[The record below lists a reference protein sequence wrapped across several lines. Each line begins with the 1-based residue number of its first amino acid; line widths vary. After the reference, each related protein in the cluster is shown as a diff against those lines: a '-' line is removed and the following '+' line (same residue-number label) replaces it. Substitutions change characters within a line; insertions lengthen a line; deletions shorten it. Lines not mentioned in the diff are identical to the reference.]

1 MKETGSYLLDVLFMG
16 GLITA
21 SLCDFKKRKIPDAI
35 TGFLFLTGV
44 AALFWMPQPSIRMR
58 LAGAFIAGLPLFAAA
73 VCRPG
78 SSRRR
83 RCQADGGR
91 WFLFGIVCCLG
102 QSRVWNDAC
111 RGILSVPD
119 VTSKWERAKDCAW
132 TISEYGAYVWNVPL
146 YGSMIRN
153 RRPDL

>member
-35 TGFLFLTGV
+35 TGFLFLTGF
-44 AALFWMPQPSIRMR
+44 AALF
-58 LAGAFIAGLPLFAAA
+58 LDAAA
-73 VCRPG
+73 FYKNASCRGVYCWVAAFCGSCMQAG

-83 RCQADGGR
+83 GCQADGGR

-102 QSRVWNDAC
+102 QSCVWNGAC

-119 VTSKWERAKDCAW
+119 VTSKWERAEDCTW

>member
-78 SSRRR
+78 
-83 RCQADGGR
+83 AVGGGDDGGR
-91 WFLFGIVCCLG
+91 RFLFGIVCCLG
-102 QSRVWNDAC
+102 QSCVWNGAC

-119 VTSKWERAKDCAW
+119 AASKWERAEDCAW
-132 TISEYGAYVWNVPL
+132 TVSEYGAYVWNVPL

>member
-1 MKETGSYLLDVLFMG
+1 MKETGSYLFDVLFMG

-44 AALFWMPQPSIRMR
+44 AALFWMPQPSIKMR
-58 LAGAFIAGLPLFAAA
+58 LAGAFIAGR
-73 VCRPG
+73 CMQSG

-83 RCQADGGR
+83 GCQADGGR

-102 QSRVWNDAC
+102 QSCVWNGAC
-111 RGILSVPD
+111 RGILSVSD
-119 VTSKWERAKDCAW
+119 VVSKRERAEDCAW

-146 YGSMIRN
+146 YGSMIGN
-153 RRPDL
+153 RRADL

>member
-44 AALFWMPQPSIRMR
+44 AALFWMPQPSIKMR
-58 LAGAFIAGLPLFAAA
+58 LAGAFIAGLAAFCGSCMQA
-73 VCRPG
+73 G

-91 WFLFGIVCCLG
+91 WFLFGIVAVWDSLAFGMALAGGYCLCLMLLRNG
-102 QSRVWNDAC
+102 REQKIAL
-111 RGILSVPD
+111 GPFLSMGLMFGMFR
-119 VTSKWERAKDCAW
+119 SM
-132 TISEYGAYVWNVPL
+132 GA
-146 YGSMIRN
+146 
-153 RRPDL
+153 

>member
-44 AALFWMPQPSIRMR
+44 AALFWMPQPSIKMR

-78 SSRRR
+78 
-83 RCQADGGR
+83 AVGGGDVKLMAAGGF
-91 WFLFGIVCCLG
+91 FLGLSAVWDSLAFGMALAG
-102 QSRVWNDAC
+102 
-111 RGILSVPD
+111 GILSVPD

-146 YGSMIRN
+146 YGSMIGS

>member
-1 MKETGSYLLDVLFMG
+1 MQTR
-16 GLITA
+16 TA
-21 SLCDFKKRKIPDAI
+21 SGCIMRRGIPCMERI
-35 TGFLFLTGV
+35 PTLIRPLELTLRVGSQARTII
-44 AALFWMPQPSIRMR
+44 AAFCGSCMQ
-58 LAGAFIAGLPLFAAA
+58 A
-73 VCRPG
+73 G

-102 QSRVWNDAC
+102 QSRVWNGAC

-146 YGSMIRN
+146 YGSMIGS